1 MRVANVTSHQKI
13 RIGMIQ
19 RRLTAMDI
27 AREIGVT
34 RGAVAQV
41 ICGIRK
47 TARIRVAI
55 AEKLGTTPGRLWP
68 KGC

>member
-1 MRVANVTSHQKI
+1 
-13 RIGMIQ
+13 MIQ